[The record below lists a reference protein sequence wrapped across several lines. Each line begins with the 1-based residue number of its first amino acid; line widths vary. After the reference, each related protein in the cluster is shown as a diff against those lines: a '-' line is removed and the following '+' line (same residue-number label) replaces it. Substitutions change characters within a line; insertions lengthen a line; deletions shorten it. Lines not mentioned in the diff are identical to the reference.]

1 MSARERFLYLY
12 LFLLVHVVAI
22 EETTAAVC
30 TEINDCECRRSNDK
44 VMSLKPIDGT
54 SSDPK

>member
-1 MSARERFLYLY
+1 MSASERFLYLY

-30 TEINDCECRRSNDK
+30 KKINDCECERSNGK
-44 VMSLKPIDGT
+44 RMSLKPIDGT
-54 SSDPK
+54 SDAK